1 MKLGMNY
8 YQELLKI
15 NKWMLTSPVRQGN
28 QNKVPLKLEST
39 FFQEEMDVLDALI
52 RNAHQSLKVA
62 IVGEV
67 KAGKSTLIN
76 ALAGKE
82 ISPSN
87 FIEATA
93 SIIELKYDSQ
103 ESATIFLNDGTR
115 HDKGT
120 IREVFAILEQN
131 NNDQEFFKNCDSVEI
146 RLPLERLT
154 NLTLV
159 DTPGLETI
167 TKDNA
172 KRTEDYIANADVI
185 LWVINAHY
193 LGQSD
198 IVDKMHDFIQL
209 GKPVIAVLNKVDEI
223 DGEIDRLVD
232 YLDDEIGMYVEKI
245 IPISAFLAL
254 EAVLE
259 QNEPLKEQSGYTML
273 MEYLET
279 QINNKVDIVKLKSM
293 VQSAHNLVHRD
304 AIKHEKVIKIITTL
318 QDQLYKSRDLVKDY
332 SGQTANF
339 ATHLFEMWYNH
350 DFLEPERK
358 ALQDRIKAAG
368 FLKTGKEIKVVTDDV
383 FKVLSWDH
391 IDLILSKKL
400 QEIDSLFL
408 LEWDKA
414 IVKLKEE
421 IFVDLESFSKD
432 EQNQLSLQLSNSTTS
447 INFEGGLLS
456 GASAGAFVGGAAG
469 VSAAFYAAALGPA
482 ASTVTMGM
490 AASAFVPPFLII
502 GGTIGLATKFLKMK
516 SDKRNASND
525 IAETIRNFKNENK
538 LVLYKYV
545 TEIFRER
552 STAIADNI
560 IKELTASFY
569 NQNNIRDMNLFKDEI
584 EEYLIQTKSLE
595 SELFVV
601 TSTFE

>member
-1 MKLGMNY
+1 MNY
-8 YQELLKI
+8 YQELLEIKEF
-15 NKWMLTSPVRQGN
+15 MLSSPARQGN
-28 QNKVPLKLEST
+28 KNKVPLNLERS

-76 ALAGKE
+76 ALAGRE
-82 ISPSN
+82 ISPAN

-93 SIIELKYDSQ
+93 SIIEIKYDPQ
-103 ESATIFLNDGTR
+103 ESATIYLKDGSR
-115 HDKGT
+115 IEKET
-120 IREVFAILEQN
+120 IREVFTILEEN
-131 NNDQEFFKNCDSVEI
+131 NNDQDFFVNCDSVEI
-146 RLPLERLT
+146 RLPLDRLT

-167 TKDNA
+167 TEDNA

-223 DGEIDRLVD
+223 DGDIDRLVE
-232 YLDDEIGMYVEKI
+232 YLDDEIGLYVEKI

-254 EAVLE
+254 EGVLQ
-259 QNEPLKEQSGYTML
+259 QNEALKEQSGYVPL
-273 MEYLET
+273 MEFLET
-279 QINNKVDIVKLKSM
+279 QINSKVDIVKLKSS

-304 AIKHEKVIKIITTL
+304 TIKHEKVIKIITTL
-318 QDQLYKSRDLVKDY
+318 QAQLDKSMDLVRDY
-332 SGQTANF
+332 SEQTTNYAI
-339 ATHLFEMWYNH
+339 HLFEMWYNH

-358 ALQDRIKAAG
+358 ALQVRVNDARY
-368 FLKTGKEIKVVTDDV
+368 LHTGKDIKMVTDDMY
-383 FKVLSWDH
+383 KLLSGEH
-391 IDLILSKKL
+391 IDPILSRKL
-400 QEIDSLFL
+400 KEIDSLFL

-414 IVKLKEE
+414 LVKLKEE
-421 IFVDLESFSKD
+421 ILLDLESFSKE
-432 EQNQLSLQLSNSTTS
+432 EQERLTLQLSNSTTG
-447 INFEGGLLS
+447 ITVEGGLLQ
-456 GASAGAFVGGAAG
+456 GASAGAFIGGAAG
-469 VSAAFYAAALGPA
+469 ASAAFYAAALGPA

-490 AASAFVPPFLII
+490 AASAFVPPLLII
-502 GGTIGLATKFLKMK
+502 GATVGLATKFLKTK

-552 STAIADNI
+552 SALIADNI
-560 IKELTASFY
+560 ISELTVSFY
-569 NQNNIRDMNLFKDEI
+569 SHNNLDDMKRFKEEI
-584 EEYLIQTKSLE
+584 DEYLVKERSLE